1 MNKRWQKYHTD
12 MNWTGAESYARWLF
26 NTANIPV
33 YDITVFPNQFE
44 VNSWLTDAVSK
55 FLKDTNDTF

>member
-1 MNKRWQKYHTD
+1 